1 MRNWA
6 WSRHTGGLHR
16 RCERFAAARRWRRMS
31 EGGALR
37 SWRHLVPGLLLT
49 LLMGWVGRLL
59 LLLRSRSRWIP
70 IGRLRI
76 AARVPLVGCPRRS
89 SGRDARA
96 GWSGRPWWAVVRAP
110 LPRLRLGTLRRVLAA
125 VLALVLPTAG
135 IHWSLLVGRVRLL
148 VLLKVGMPPGLVGL
162 ILPVVIRLGRLR
174 WRSGVTSLGTLRS
187 CRRSH
192 GLLSRTCTWSSCS
205 TWTSRSTGWSLLPLD
220 SGSGW
225 PCRWRLRRTSLTLA
239 WAARWLLLVGSLLRW
254 WRIRTTSV
262 ASSAVRVGSGSGR
275 G

>member
-1 MRNWA
+1 MSQWRA
-6 WSRHTGGLHR
+6 LLR
-16 RCERFAAARRWRRMS
+16 R
-31 EGGALR
+31 
-37 SWRHLVPGLLLT
+37 WRHLVPRLLLT
-49 LLMGWVGRLL
+49 LLMGRVRRLL

-76 AARVPLVGCPRRS
+76 AARVPLVGCPRWS
-89 SGRDARA
+89 AGRNARA
-96 GWSGRPWWAVVRAP
+96 RWSGWPGWAVVRAP
-110 LPRLRLGTLRRVLAA
+110 LPRLGLGTLRRVLAA
-125 VLALVLPTAG
+125 VLALALPTAG
-135 IHWSLLVGRVRLL
+135 IHWSLLVGRVWLL

-162 ILPVVIRLGRLR
+162 ILSVVIRLGRLR
-174 WRSGVTSLGTLRS
+174 WRSGITSLGALRS

-192 GLLSRTCTWSSCS
+192 GLSRCTWSSS
-205 TWTSRSTGWSLLPLD
+205 SRTSRSTGWSLSLD

-225 PCRWRLRRTSLTLA
+225 PCRWRLRRTSLTLTLA
-239 WAARWLLLVGSLLRW
+239 WWWLLLVGSLLGR